1 METYKILDRE
11 YPVTGYVSVQQT
23 GTVPLADLP
32 MMSDYQWQALSLKD
46 RLENPEKYRTILG
59 EDVEATIARLREC
72 LEGVLV

>member
-11 YPVTGYVSVQQT
+11 YPVTGYIFAQQT